1 MRTKIESF
9 NKFVKHERIEGQ
21 SYGTFH
27 MEKNTQFVDINNL
40 NKYTKKELMWIGMEY
55 GKWFSGAGWT
65 KPKMISSILND
76 TNVINRIKSENR
88 EILLN
93 DLVG

>member
-1 MRTKIESF
+1 MKTKLESFTKII
-9 NKFVKHERIEGQ
+9 NHERIEGQ

-27 MEKNTQFVDINNL
+27 MEDNPQYVDVNKLTQ
-40 NKYTKKELMWIGMEY
+40 YTKSELMMIGREY

-76 TNVINRIKSENR
+76 INIVNKIKSINR
-88 EILLN
+88 EIILSDLL
-93 DLVG
+93 G

>member
-9 NKFVKHERIEGQ
+9 NKVVKHERIEGQ

-40 NKYTKKELMWIGMEY
+40 NKYTKKELLWIGMEY
-55 GKWFSGAGWT
+55 GKWFSGRGWT
-65 KPKMISSILND
+65 KSKIINSILLD
-76 TNVINRIKSENR
+76 KNVINRIKSENR
-88 EILLN
+88 EILLKE
-93 DLVG
+93 LVG